1 MGNRNIVNGLA
12 LIGAV
17 LVLVG
22 VTIAAN
28 TALAGDAKSARSRH
42 AASDIID
49 AEGKATAEKAN
60 REAAEDAAE
69 SIALDNKV
77 DLEIRLLDRTSTVVA
92 RRR

>member
-1 MGNRNIVNGLA
+1 MGNKNIVNGLA

-28 TALAGDAKSARSRH
+28 TALAEEAKSARLP
-42 AASDIID
+42 AVATKNLSD
-49 AEGKATAEKAN
+49 EGKATAEKAN
-60 REAAEDAAE
+60 REAADDAAD

-77 DLEIRLLDRTSTVVA
+77 DLEIRLLDRTSTVVS
-92 RRR
+92 RRS

>member
-22 VTIAAN
+22 VTIAAS
-28 TALAGDAKSARSRH
+28 TALAEEAKSGRSPT
-42 AASDIID
+42 AATKGLS
-49 AEGKATAEKAN
+49 EKGKTTAEQAN
-60 REAAEDAAE
+60 REAADDAAE

-77 DLEIRLLDRTSTVVA
+77 DLEIRLLDRTSTVVS
-92 RRR
+92 RRS